1 MKLSDFPVRRLAAV
15 FVSICLIALVF
26 WLSGVENVLRR
37 LVGFP
42 PWALASIMALL
53 LANLFLV
60 SFRFWRVLAHFGI
73 ALPWKVASRACVAGH
88 VAGLVVISLFGQV
101 MGRQAVMQSHGVP
114 SMVNA
119 SLAAYERMLL
129 AFVSGTLGVMG
140 GFYLLGGS
148 VIAGFFQRI
157 SLIEIVIA
165 ALGGGALSLWLGRS
179 RFEAQLSGQM
189 FSWANFARVMSIAGL
204 TLAGQLLILGC
215 FVLGIL
221 TISPDVPVTSLFAAA
236 AIISLA
242 ASMPITVNGWGVREL
257 AAVYVLGKMGIPA
270 ADAVAVSVVIGL
282 CSTLVILAA
291 APFVIRKPP
300 MPESVK
306 PLDVKAH
313 SVLEIEKPAA
323 WILGMVV
330 AVAVFFQ
337 VHLSLPGG
345 VVNLNLADPFAI
357 LALAAVGLHALFSRQ
372 IPAWR
377 IRHFNLALGAISL
390 LLLFGFL
397 RGWLEIGVTQWAL
410 GGRLLGWLVLL
421 GYLSAGYLIVANVGT
436 HGLRRLAETLIASA
450 AVVVM
455 LQASLRLLDHWGVN
469 TGAQFTPNLEGYAGN
484 RNAFAF
490 QLLAVMALL
499 LGYSQV
505 YARYSVRMRHPT
517 RAWIFSVLLGIVLA
531 GLVWTGSRAGFLVG
545 LMVLLVAGVGRL
557 ADRRMLGWGLIFAAI
572 IWIGVW
578 LGAQSSLAQGAIVQS
593 SPVQSTYSGDYSDQE
608 RWATLT
614 HALELWQESPIF
626 GAGLGVFIA
635 KSSAWLGHPQVIH
648 NTPLWILAEFG
659 LVGVAVMGWAFFL
672 LMRHAIRF
680 DTRSPARSAL
690 LLLVMAFSI
699 FSLAHE
705 IFFQRIFWFVLGAV
719 LARPSIFRV
728 HA

>member
-1 MKLSDFPVRRLAAV
+1 MKLGRFPIRRLFAV
-15 FVSICLIALVF
+15 FVSIFLIAFVF

-37 LVGFP
+37 LASFP
-42 PWALASIMALL
+42 PWALAGILALL

-73 ALPWKVASRACVAGH
+73 DLPWKVASRACVAGH
-88 VAGLVVISLFGQV
+88 IAGLVVISLFGQV
-101 MGRQAVMQSHGVP
+101 LGRQAVMQKFGVQP
-114 SMVNA
+114 LVNA
-119 SLAAYERMLL
+119 SLAAYERTLL
-129 AFVSGTLGVMG
+129 ALVSGSLGVLG
-140 GFYLLGGS
+140 GFYLLGNAM
-148 VIAGFFQRI
+148 IAGFFQRI
-157 SLIEIVIA
+157 SLIEVVIA

-179 RFEAQLSGQM
+179 RFEAKLSRQM

-221 TISPDVPVTSLFAAA
+221 AVSPDIPATSLFAAA

-242 ASMPITVNGWGVREL
+242 ASMPITVNGWGVREI
-257 AAVYVLGKMGIPA
+257 AAVYVLGKLGIPA
-270 ADAVAVSVVIGL
+270 ADAVAVSVLIGL

-291 APFVIRKPP
+291 VPFSLRKLP
-300 MPESVK
+300 MPESAK
-306 PLDVKAH
+306 PLDVTVH
-313 SVLEIEKPAA
+313 SVSEIEKSAA
-323 WILGMVV
+323 WILGMAV

-337 VHLSLPGG
+337 VHLTLPGG
-345 VVNLNLADPFAI
+345 VINLNLADPFAI

-372 IPAWR
+372 TPVWR
-377 IRHFNLALGAISL
+377 IKHFNLALGAISL
-390 LLLFGFL
+390 LLLLGFI
-397 RGWLEIGVTQWAL
+397 RGWSEIGVTQWAL

-421 GYLSAGYLIVANVGT
+421 GYLSAGYLIVANAGA

-455 LQASLRLLDHWGVN
+455 LQVSLRLLGQWGMN
-469 TGAQFTPNLEGYAGN
+469 AGAQLTPNFEGYAGN

-490 QLLAVMALL
+490 QLLAVTALL

-505 YARYSVRMRHPT
+505 YARYSVGLYRSVQP
-517 RAWIFSVLLGIVLA
+517 WVFSVLLGIILA
-531 GLVWTGSRAGFLVG
+531 GLVWTGSRAGLLVG
-545 LMVLLVAGVGRL
+545 LMMLLLAGIGRL
-557 ADRRMLGWGLIFAAI
+557 ADRKLIGWGLIFAAI
-572 IWIGVW
+572 LWAGVW
-578 LGAQSSLAQGAIVQS
+578 LGAQSASVQS
-593 SPVQSTYSGDYSDQE
+593 APIQSAPIISGNYNDQE

-614 HALELWQESPIF
+614 HALELWRESPVF

-635 KSSAWLGHPQVIH
+635 KSSTWFGHPQVIH

-659 LVGVAVMGWAFFL
+659 LIGAAVMGWAFFL
-672 LMRHAIRF
+672 LAHHAARLGKF
-680 DTRSPARSAL
+680 LPARRVL
-690 LLLVMAFSI
+690 LLMILAFAV

-719 LARPSIFRV
+719 LARPFVSRGRV
-728 HA
+728 

>member
-1 MKLSDFPVRRLAAV
+1 
-15 FVSICLIALVF
+15 
-26 WLSGVENVLRR
+26 
-37 LVGFP
+37 
-42 PWALASIMALL
+42 
-53 LANLFLV
+53 
-60 SFRFWRVLAHFGI
+60 
-73 ALPWKVASRACVAGH
+73 
-88 VAGLVVISLFGQV
+88 
-101 MGRQAVMQSHGVP
+101 MQNYGVP

-119 SLAAYERMLL
+119 SLAAYERTLL
-129 AFVSGTLGVMG
+129 ALVSGVLGALG
-140 GFYLLGGS
+140 GFYLLGNS

-179 RFEAQLSGQM
+179 RFEMKMSGQM
-189 FSWANFARVMSIAGL
+189 FSWTNSARVMSIAGL

-215 FVLGIL
+215 FVLGIFAVSSD
-221 TISPDVPVTSLFAAA
+221 TPVVSLFAAA

-257 AAVYVLGKMGIPA
+257 AAVYVLGKLGIPA
-270 ADAVAVSVVIGL
+270 ADAVAVSVIIGL

-291 APFVIRKPP
+291 APFAIKKSP
-300 MPESVK
+300 MSESVK
-306 PLDVKAH
+306 PLAVTVH
-313 SVLEIEKPAA
+313 PVSEIEKSAA

-372 IPAWR
+372 TPAWR
-377 IRHFNLALGAISL
+377 IKHFNLALGAISL
-390 LLLFGFL
+390 LLLLGFL

-421 GYLSAGYLIVANVGT
+421 GYLSAGYLIVANIGA
-436 HGLRRLAETLIASA
+436 HGLRRLAETLVASA

-469 TGAQFTPNLEGYAGN
+469 TGAQLAPNFEGYASN

-505 YARYSVRMRHPT
+505 YARYSVRMCRPT

-531 GLVWTGSRAGFLVG
+531 GLMWTASRAGLLVG
-545 LMVLLVAGVGRL
+545 LMVLLVAGIGRL

-572 IWIGVW
+572 LWAAVW
-578 LGAQSSLAQGAIVQS
+578 LGAQSA
-593 SPVQSTYSGDYSDQE
+593 PVQSVPVQGAFSGDYSDQE

-614 HALELWQESPIF
+614 HALELWQESPII

-648 NTPLWILAEFG
+648 NTPLWILTEFG

-672 LMRHAIRF
+672 LVRHAIRF
-680 DTRSPARSAL
+680 DTLQPARRIL
-690 LLLVMAFSI
+690 LLLIMAFAI
-699 FSLAHE
+699 FSFAHE

-719 LARPSIFRV
+719 LARPFIFRR